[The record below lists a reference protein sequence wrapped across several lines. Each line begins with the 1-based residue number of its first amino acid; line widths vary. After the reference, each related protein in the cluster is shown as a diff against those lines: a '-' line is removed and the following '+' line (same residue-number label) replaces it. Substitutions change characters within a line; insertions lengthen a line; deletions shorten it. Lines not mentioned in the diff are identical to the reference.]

1 MASAA
6 SDSDGGWGVSFHQ
19 FAAATAALTFG
30 LLLLGIYTAVAGAG
44 LTCAGRWPFCDGY
57 LGLFPANWPSFIEW
71 FHRFVA
77 MLVGFLVFGQ
87 TVAAWRLDR
96 SKAVRWSTTAALALL
111 PTQII
116 LGGLT
121 VLEYQVVI
129 LTAHFL
135 FGVAIFALLAAAAAW
150 ALRPH
155 LSAPR
160 RSAALAALALVPVV
174 VVATPFVLLSGSL
187 PVHIGYYAVGLAAFA
202 VLLALGVWTDRED
215 SRRVRATAF
224 GAAALLSALLLQGRL
239 VLDASDQPRL
249 ALAGGLI
256 GGLALAAAWW
266 TLRDAADGLAPALS
280 KST

>member
-6 SDSDGGWGVSFHQ
+6 SDSGDGWVSFHQ
-19 FAAATAALTFG
+19 FAAATTALTFG

-71 FHRFVA
+71 FHRLVA
-77 MLVGFLVFGQ
+77 MVVGFLVFGQ
-87 TVAAWRLDR
+87 TVAAWRQGR
-96 SKAVRWSTTAALALL
+96 SKGVRWATTGALALL

-121 VLEYQVVI
+121 VIQYQVVI

-135 FGVAIFALLAAAAAW
+135 FGVAIFALLVVAT
-150 ALRPH
+150 ALSLQSH

-160 RSAALAALALVPVV
+160 RSAALAALGLVPVV
-174 VVATPFVLLSGSL
+174 VVATPFVLISGSL

-202 VLLALGVWTDRED
+202 VLLALGVWTSGESG
-215 SRRVRATAF
+215 SRRVAATSF
-224 GAAALLSALLLQGRL
+224 GAAALLAALLLQGRL
-239 VLDASDQPRL
+239 VLDASAQPRL

-266 TLRDAADGLAPALS
+266 TLRDAADGLVPALS
-280 KST
+280 RST